1 MIFPVA
7 PDVLILITRFAVL
20 TFDVVFEDRSVVIL
34 PPGHLESGAGVGLP
48 ALVPGDHLDL
58 AAVPVLA
65 LGDVQVPHAVIDQL
79 VAASLRYRELKK
91 IKIKK

>member
-7 PDVLILITRFAVL
+7 PDSSILITRCAVL
-20 TFDVVFEDRSVVIL
+20 TFDVVFEDRSVVVL
-34 PPGHLESGAGVGLP
+34 PPGHLERGAGVGLP

-58 AAVPVLA
+58 ASVPVLT

-79 VAASLRYRELKK
+79 VAASLNVGN
-91 IKIKK
+91 I

>member
-1 MIFPVA
+1 M
-7 PDVLILITRFAVL
+7 
-20 TFDVVFEDRSVVIL
+20 FEDRSVVVF
-34 PPGHLESGAGVGLP
+34 PPGHLEGGAGVGLP

-79 VAASLRYRELKK
+79 VATSLHSKGQTERNSSGDALR
-91 IKIKK
+91 